1 VLKKLAPALF
11 VFLWSTGF
19 IGVKYGIPYAPP
31 FYFVAIRM
39 AIAALLLFIAL
50 AFLRKSQPFTKA
62 IFLPSTLIG
71 LTLHGAYL
79 GGCFFAVSRGLPAGI
94 TALIVSLQPVLVSL
108 FAAKYLNEP
117 LSSRAIFGLALG
129 LTGLFVVVL
138 PRINSTEANS
148 ISLIAISACV
158 VGLLGGTSG
167 TILQKKFGGAIPT
180 LAGTSIQYAA
190 TALVLLT
197 LALVF
202 EQPEIQW
209 TPKFIGAL
217 AWLVIALSF
226 GAILLLF
233 FLLSHGSAAKVSSLY
248 YLVPAVTAVE
258 AYFFFDEQVSP
269 VSILGTLITV
279 IGVWLVVGKQKET
292 PTAKNSGEGF
302 LTT

>member
-1 VLKKLAPALF
+1 MLKKAAPGLF
-11 VFLWSTGF
+11 VLLWSTGF
-19 IGVKYGIPYAPP
+19 IGVKYGMPYAPP

-39 AIAALLLFIAL
+39 AIAALLLFIAI
-50 AFLRKSQPFTKA
+50 AFFHKSQPITKA
-62 IFLPSTLIG
+62 IILPSTLIG

-94 TALIVSLQPVLVSL
+94 TALIVSLQPVLVSI

-117 LSSRAIFGLALG
+117 LDKRAIAGLMLG
-129 LTGLFVVVL
+129 LIGLFVVVI
-138 PRINSTEANS
+138 PRINMTGANS
-148 ISLIAISACV
+148 ISVISIAACV

-167 TILQKKFGGAIPT
+167 TILQKKYGGTIPT

-197 LALVF
+197 LALIF
-202 EQPEIQW
+202 EQPEIEW

-233 FLLSHGSAAKVSSLY
+233 FLLAHGSAASVSSLY
-248 YLVPAVTAVE
+248 YLVPAATAVE
-258 AYFFFDEQVSP
+258 AYFFFDEHVSL
-269 VSILGTLITV
+269 VSVLGTVITV
-279 IGVWLVVGKQKET
+279 IGVWLVVGKPKEVR
-292 PTAKNSGEGF
+292 K
-302 LTT
+302 

>member
-1 VLKKLAPALF
+1 MLKKVAPALF

-31 FYFVAIRM
+31 FYFVTIRM

-50 AFLRKSQPFTKA
+50 AFLRKSQPITKA

-108 FAAKYLNEP
+108 FAAKYLDEH
-117 LSSRAIFGLALG
+117 LDKRAIAGLVLG
-129 LTGLFVVVL
+129 LIGLFVVVI
-138 PRINSTEANS
+138 PRINMTGANS
-148 ISLIAISACV
+148 ISIISITACV

-167 TILQKKFGGAIPT
+167 TILQKKYGGAIPT

-190 TALVLLT
+190 TAVLLLT
-197 LALVF
+197 LALIF
-202 EQPEIQW
+202 EKPEIEW

-233 FLLSHGSAAKVSSLY
+233 FLLSHGSAASVSSLY
-248 YLVPAVTAVE
+248 YLVPAATAIE
-258 AYFFFDEQVSP
+258 AYFFFDEHVSP
-269 VSILGTLITV
+269 ISVLGTLVTV
-279 IGVWLVVGKQKET
+279 IGVWLVVGKQKRN
-292 PTAKNSGEGF
+292 PRS
-302 LTT
+302 

>member
-1 VLKKLAPALF
+1 MLKKLAPALF

-39 AIAALLLFIAL
+39 AIAALLLFIAI
-50 AFLRKSQPFTKA
+50 AFLRKSQPITKA

-94 TALIVSLQPVLVSL
+94 TALIVSLQPVLVSI

-117 LSSRAIFGLALG
+117 LDKRAIAGLMLG
-129 LTGLFVVVL
+129 LIGLFVVVI
-138 PRINSTEANS
+138 PRINMTGANS
-148 ISLIAISACV
+148 ISVISIAACI

-167 TILQKKFGGAIPT
+167 TILQKKYGGAIPT

-197 LALVF
+197 LALIF
-202 EQPEIQW
+202 EQPEIEW

-217 AWLVIALSF
+217 AWLVVALSF

-233 FLLSHGSAAKVSSLY
+233 FLLSHGSAASVSSLY
-248 YLVPAVTAVE
+248 YLVPAATAVE
-258 AYFFFDEQVSP
+258 AYFFFDEHVSL
-269 VSILGTLITV
+269 VSVLGTVITV
-279 IGVWLVVGKQKET
+279 IGVWLVVGKKQKY
-292 PTAKNSGEGF
+292 PRS
-302 LTT
+302 